1 MCVEP
6 QKLSAIRHKR
16 QLNSCSQSIACKRL
30 VSTLGTY
37 KVINWFSNG
46 KLVFKWVNV
55 YRYVAE
61 LALLNARVK
70 GYGSKINHCR
80 TVIDERERELEM
92 AEGALDYN
100 RENAEEVARDFE
112 NRDELE
118 SAELDNMRGG
128 AV

>member
-1 MCVEP
+1 M
-6 QKLSAIRHKR
+6 
-16 QLNSCSQSIACKRL
+16 
-30 VSTLGTY
+30 
-37 KVINWFSNG
+37 INWFSNG

-70 GYGSKINHCR
+70 GYESKINHCR
-80 TVIDERERELEM
+80 TVLAERERELEM
-92 AEGALDYN
+92 AEGALDSH

-112 NRDELE
+112 NRDELA

-128 AV
+128 AVYNLNPVEPIALENAWLQPLNMKCVSWFPGSNS